1 MVSKQSVLVI
11 SVLDAREMG
20 RYKDLSKFDKGHI
33 VMTGSKY
40 LWNIK
45 VCGFLPVSR
54 GDNLPT
60 VARGGTNHKLATKG
74 PSMHEAN
81 KGYPIWFEPSVEGLL
96 WHKSLEI
103 LMSAVLTAHRGQ
115 TSY

>member
-60 VARGGTNHKLATKG
+60 VARGGTNHKLATSYQSCG
-74 PSMHEAN
+74 HNVVPDWCVR
-81 KGYPIWFEPSVEGLL
+81 GYFNI
-96 WHKSLEI
+96 KC
-103 LMSAVLTAHRGQ
+103 TASFRTQ
-115 TSY
+115 N